1 MKKQEKK
8 RLIKS
13 YQNLPEEARELFDV
27 KYGEG
32 YTNAAQK
39 ITKPDG
45 SSIYVV
51 PLETDDAVYMVKVD
65 VVVDSKFTEEDF
77 DKEILGSS
85 RTDDEIVNA
94 TSEEEEN
101 EVQGKDKFVLVH
113 GDYSEVDD
121 IEDSKDDSEDE

>member
-85 RTDDEIVNA
+85 KTDDEIVNA

-113 GDYSEVDD
+113 GDYSEIDN

>member
-1 MKKQEKK
+1 MKAQEKK

-13 YQNLPEEARELFDV
+13 YQNLPEEARELFDL

-32 YTNAAQK
+32 YANAAQK

-45 SSIYVV
+45 SLLYVV

-65 VVVDSKFTEEDF
+65 VVIDSKFSEEEF
-77 DKEILGSS
+77 DKEILGPSKN
-85 RTDDEIVNA
+85 DDEIVGSA
-94 TSEEEEN
+94 SDEEED

-121 IEDSKDDSEDE
+121 VEDTNDDQED

>member
-32 YTNAAQK
+32 YANAAQK

-51 PLETDDAVYMVKVD
+51 PLETSDAVYMVKVD
-65 VVVDSKFTEEDF
+65 VIVDSKFTEEDF

-85 RTDDEIVNA
+85 KTDDEIVNA

-101 EVQGKDKFVLVH
+101 EGQGKDKFVLVH
-113 GDYSEVDD
+113 GDYSNIDD
-121 IEDSKDDSEDE
+121 IEDSKDDSDDE

>member
-1 MKKQEKK
+1 MQEKK

-13 YQNLPEEARELFDV
+13 YQNLPEEARELFNV

-32 YTNAAQK
+32 YANAAQK

-45 SSIYVV
+45 SSMYVV
-51 PLETDDAVYMVKVD
+51 PLETEDAVYMVKVD

-85 RTDDEIVNA
+85 KTDDEIVNA
-94 TSEEEEN
+94 TSEEEESDM
-101 EVQGKDKFVLVH
+101 QGKDKFVLVH
-113 GDYSEVDD
+113 GDYSEIDD

>member
-1 MKKQEKK
+1 MKAQEKK

-13 YQNLPEEARELFDV
+13 YQNLPEEARELFDI

-32 YTNAAQK
+32 YANAAQK

-45 SSIYVV
+45 SLLYVV

-65 VVVDSKFTEEDF
+65 VVIDSKFSEEEF
-77 DKEILGSS
+77 DKEILGPSKN
-85 RTDDEIVNA
+85 DDEIVGSA
-94 TSEEEEN
+94 GDEEED

-121 IEDSKDDSEDE
+121 VEDDTNDEPED